1 MKRIILIGKK
11 ALSCLLIV
19 SFCNLLWFS
28 SFARAEMI
36 GTEAVAGEE
45 TTNLTDRGKAH
56 AFFNREEV
64 QLKLGT
70 YGVSREEVLAR
81 VDSLTD
87 EEVAAL
93 VYKID
98 QMTAGGYD
106 GGDDFF
112 IGLLVIFGIAV
123 IILIGIVVV
132 GIIAIFKTPKSKK
145 AQVEDIN
152 KSKYEKGFKP
162 DPAAGESQIISE

>member
-36 GTEAVAGEE
+36 GTETVSGEE

-70 YGVSREEVLAR
+70 YGISREEVLAR
-81 VDSLTD
+81 VDSLTH
-87 EEVAAL
+87 EEVATL
-93 VYKID
+93 VRKID
-98 QMTAGGYD
+98 QMPEGGYYN
-106 GGDDFF
+106 DDDLF
-112 IGLLVIFGIAV
+112 IGFLVFLGIV
-123 IILIGIVVV
+123 IVLIVVVVV
-132 GIIAIFKTPKSKK
+132 GIIAIFKTRKNKT
-145 AQVEDIN
+145 AQKENIN
-152 KSKYEKGFKP
+152 DSKYAKELKS
-162 DPAAGESQIISE
+162 DPLASESN

>member
-11 ALSCLLIV
+11 ALSCLLII
-19 SFCNLLWFS
+19 SLCNLLWLS

-36 GTEAVAGEE
+36 GTEAVSGEE
-45 TTNLTDRGKAH
+45 TTNLTDREKAH

-93 VYKID
+93 VDKID
-98 QMTAGGYD
+98 QMPEGGYSD
-106 GGDDFF
+106 EDTY
-112 IGLLVIFGIAV
+112 IGLLVVLGVVIVLIA
-123 IILIGIVVV
+123 IVVV
-132 GIIAIFKTPKSKK
+132 GIIAIFKTRKSDK
-145 AQVEDIN
+145 AQVEEIN

-162 DPAAGESQIISE
+162 DPLSGESL

>member
-1 MKRIILIGKK
+1 MKRILLIGKK

-19 SFCNLLWFS
+19 SLCNLLWLS

-36 GTEAVAGEE
+36 GTKAVSGEE
-45 TTNLTDRGKAH
+45 TTNLTDREKAH

-81 VDSLTD
+81 VNALTD
-87 EEVAAL
+87 EEVAVL
-93 VYKID
+93 GYKID
-98 QMTAGGYD
+98 QMPEGGYVND
-106 GGDDFF
+106 DDFY
-112 IGLLVIFGIAV
+112 IGFLVLLGVVIV
-123 IILIGIVVV
+123 LIVLAVV

-152 KSKYEKGFKP
+152 QSKYEKGFKP
-162 DPAAGESQIISE
+162 DPVAGESQIISE

>member
-11 ALSCLLIV
+11 ALSCLLII
-19 SFCNLLWFS
+19 SLCNLLWLS
-28 SFARAEMI
+28 AFARAEMI
-36 GTEAVAGEE
+36 GTEAVSGEQ
-45 TTNLTDRGKAH
+45 TTNLTDREKAH

-93 VYKID
+93 VDKID
-98 QMTAGGYD
+98 QMPEGGYSD
-106 GGDDFF
+106 EDTY
-112 IGLLVIFGIAV
+112 IGLLVVLGVVIVLIA
-123 IILIGIVVV
+123 IVVV
-132 GIIAIFKTPKSKK
+132 GIIAIFKTRKSDK

-162 DPAAGESQIISE
+162 DPLSGESL

>member
-11 ALSCLLIV
+11 ALSCLLII
-19 SFCNLLWFS
+19 SLCNLLWLS
-28 SFARAEMI
+28 AFARAEMI
-36 GTEAVAGEE
+36 GTEAVSGEE
-45 TTNLTDRGKAH
+45 TTNLTDREKAH

-81 VDSLTD
+81 VNALTD
-87 EEVAAL
+87 EEVAVL
-93 VYKID
+93 GYKID
-98 QMTAGGYD
+98 QMPEGGYSD
-106 GGDDFF
+106 EDTY
-112 IGLLVIFGIAV
+112 IGLLVVLGVVIVLIA
-123 IILIGIVVV
+123 IVVV
-132 GIIAIFKTPKSKK
+132 GIIAIFKTRKSDK

-162 DPAAGESQIISE
+162 DPLSGESL

>member
-11 ALSCLLIV
+11 ALSCLLII
-19 SFCNLLWFS
+19 SLCNLLWLS
-28 SFARAEMI
+28 AFARAEMI
-36 GTEAVAGEE
+36 GTEAVSGEQ
-45 TTNLTDRGKAH
+45 TTNLTDREKAH

-93 VYKID
+93 VDKID
-98 QMTAGGYD
+98 QMPEGGYSD
-106 GGDDFF
+106 EDTY
-112 IGLLVIFGIAV
+112 IGLLVVLGVVIVIALIVVAV
-123 IILIGIVVV
+123 IGL
-132 GIIAIFKTPKSKK
+132 IAIIFKRPKSKK
-145 AQVEDIN
+145 AQVEEIN

-162 DPAAGESQIISE
+162 DPLSGESL

>member
-1 MKRIILIGKK
+1 MKRILLISKK

-19 SFCNLLWFS
+19 SFCNLLWLS

-36 GTEAVAGEE
+36 GTEAVSGEE
-45 TTNLTDRGKAH
+45 TTNLTDREKAH

-81 VDSLTD
+81 VNALTD
-87 EEVAAL
+87 EEVAVL
-93 VYKID
+93 GYKID
-98 QMTAGGYD
+98 QMPEGGYVND
-106 GGDDFF
+106 DDFY
-112 IGLLVIFGIAV
+112 IGFLVLLGVVIV
-123 IILIGIVVV
+123 LIVLAVV

-152 KSKYEKGFKP
+152 QSKYEKGFKP
-162 DPAAGESQIISE
+162 DPGAGESQIISE